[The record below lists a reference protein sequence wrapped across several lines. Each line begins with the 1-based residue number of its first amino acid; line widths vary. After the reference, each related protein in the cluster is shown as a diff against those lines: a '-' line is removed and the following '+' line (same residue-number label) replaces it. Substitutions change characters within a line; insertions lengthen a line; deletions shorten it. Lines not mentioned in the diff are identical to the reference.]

1 MKERKQGRLG
11 EGLLNKDIGSNQIY
25 CLELAMA
32 SLEQQL
38 HRLPT
43 PFRTSSER
51 FELITQGAEALLYK
65 TKFLSPDHDAALKFR
80 PSKPWRHPTLDKRL
94 TRQRILAEARV
105 LVKCRKEGVS
115 VPAVLGMSWEEGW
128 VALEWIDGPTVKEAI
143 WRHGR
148 AEEHDAKETEVR
160 ALLEKVGRAV
170 GRLHAVG
177 VVHGDLTTSNMILR
191 PVHPSSGGVSDGG
204 NGATLEGEIVLI
216 DFGLATQAVQE
227 EDRAV
232 DLYVLERAFG
242 STHPMEEDMFGIVL
256 EAYAGSYKGAK
267 TTLKRLEDV
276 RMRGRKKSMVG

>member
-1 MKERKQGRLG
+1 
-11 EGLLNKDIGSNQIY
+11 
-25 CLELAMA
+25 MA
-32 SLEQQL
+32 PSSTDQT
-38 HRLPT
+38 HKLPP
-43 PFRTSSER
+43 PFNISQEPFT
-51 FELITQGAEALLYK
+51 LITQGAEALLYK
-65 TKFLSPDHDAALKFR
+65 TTFLTPDANAALKVR

-105 LVKCRKEGVS
+105 LVKCRKEGVD

-128 VALEWIDGPTVKEAI
+128 VALEWIEGKTVKEAI
-143 WRHGR
+143 WQKGDSGEDELRG
-148 AEEHDAKETEVR
+148 
-160 ALLEKVGRAV
+160 LLEQIGRCV

-191 PVHPSSGGVSDGG
+191 PFVNSTSTTGAGAGGEGSSGG
-204 NGATLEGEIVLI
+204 LEGEIVLI

-242 STHPMEEDMFGIVL
+242 STHPKEEGMFGVVL